1 MNKLDLFTLACQCL
15 SGQLDLP
22 GSILYSGHETL
33 RRGDIYLLGFN
44 PGGTRGH
51 TLGVNIDAMFV
62 KSDNAAWTKV
72 GEMVHGFGPSVRHL
86 CKIVSDGCL
95 KLSA

>member
-22 GSILYSGHETL
+22 GSILYSGRETL

-44 PGGTRGH
+44 AGGTGGD

-62 KSDNAAWTKV
+62 KCDNAAWTKV
-72 GEMVHGFGPSVRHL
+72 GAMVHGLGRWVRHC
-86 CKIVSDGCL
+86 CKNVLPGC
-95 KLSA
+95 